1 MSKRGRSDSSD
12 LESITSETYP
22 NSQSGTKKKT
32 KNGWPEGKPRKH
44 FSTPQTDTDY
54 LYPTLTDGP
63 QQSSQQ
69 PIISKLSEIQ
79 IIKNENSPFVLAI
92 QETHLKPNESL
103 RLRSYQCFRKDVNP
117 TYRARGGVAIFVR
130 NNIPTKDVRL
140 VTNLQATAVQIEVPL
155 RTTICNIHLPD
166 CGSPTYFEA
175 RSGKT
180 SVIDL
185 SLCSPHLATRLA
197 WDTDEDLHSSDHFP
211 ITIHVDVPTKSFS
224 TRERWL
230 TKNADW
236 EKFSDHVNIP
246 NLPNDIE
253 IAVDSISSAILNAAK
268 ISIPISKPSKTHQRR
283 RGDSILNA
291 KKTSWEEYISSINP
305 EVGLGEIWRKIRV
318 IAGKNTM
325 DSPVSLNYD
334 NRVISDPVEICEA
347 FANHFAQNSCS
358 DIYEED
364 FMNVKTYEERN
375 ILNFNTPHILHYNL
389 PFSVNELDF
398 ALENYSE
405 AAAGHDNILYSM
417 IIHLPI
423 NEKLKLLE
431 LYNKIWDS
439 GTYPKVWKI
448 AIIIPILKP
457 TKSPMD
463 PNNYRLISLTSC
475 LGKVFEKMVNLR
487 FSWWIESNNLISQF
501 QVGCRS
507 RRSTTDALVFLES
520 EIQDTFRNREHLVAV
535 SFDLQK
541 AYDRTWRFSIM
552 QQLHTWGLRGNMA
565 ICIQSFP
572 QDRTFQVRIGA
583 IDSSYRTLDN
593 GIPQGS
599 VLSVSLFAVAINI
612 LFEKS
617 QNYVKKVLY
626 VDD

>member
-1 MSKRGRSDSSD
+1 MTR
-12 LESITSETYP
+12 
-22 NSQSGTKKKT
+22 
-32 KNGWPEGKPRKH
+32 
-44 FSTPQTDTDY
+44 
-54 LYPTLTDGP
+54 
-63 QQSSQQ
+63 
-69 PIISKLSEIQ
+69 
-79 IIKNENSPFVLAI
+79 
-92 QETHLKPNESL
+92 
-103 RLRSYQCFRKDVNP
+103 
-117 TYRARGGVAIFVR
+117 
-130 NNIPTKDVRL
+130 
-140 VTNLQATAVQIEVPL
+140 ATA
-155 RTTICNIHLPD
+155 R
-166 CGSPTYFEA
+166 
-175 RSGKT
+175 
-180 SVIDL
+180 
-185 SLCSPHLATRLA
+185 RL
-197 WDTDEDLHSSDHFP
+197 
-211 ITIHVDVPTKSFS
+211 
-224 TRERWL
+224 
-230 TKNADW
+230 
-236 EKFSDHVNIP
+236 
-246 NLPNDIE
+246 
-253 IAVDSISSAILNAAK
+253 
-268 ISIPISKPSKTHQRR
+268 
-283 RGDSILNA
+283 ILNA

-398 ALENYSE
+398 ALENCSE

-439 GTYPKVWKI
+439 GTYPKVWRI

-463 PNNYRLISLTSC
+463 PNNYRPISLTSC

-520 EIQDTFRNREHLVAV
+520 EIQDTFCNREHLVAV

-565 ICIQSFP
+565 ICIQSFL

-612 LFEKS
+612 LLEKS

-626 VDD
+626 VDDLILLYRHKSMENINEHLNNEILTLDKLARSRGFLFSKEKTNCIHFCKLRLAHPDPELFIQDSLSAINTLEDPFTLNVWAIKILEINTNLTSTNKMVTIMWVPSHTNITGNELADSAAKDATTNMVDAGIPVPLEDVKKYVKQKFTEVWQNHWNEYDGQLRRIKPSIKKWFYPKELLERTS